1 MGDETEKFIGNLRGV
16 QPGQRGEGAKGS
28 LGLTMLGGCER
39 GSWSEQSSD
48 FPATGEGPS
57 WAVWASYFFIWG
69 RQMGPSCQQRGES

>member
-28 LGLTMLGGCER
+28 LEITKLGDCER

-48 FPATGEGPS
+48 FPS
-57 WAVWASYFFIWG
+57 WEVWAS
-69 RQMGPSCQQRGES
+69 

>member
-28 LGLTMLGGCER
+28 LGITKLGDCER

-48 FPATGEGPS
+48 FPS
-57 WAVWASYFFIWG
+57 WEVWASYFFIWG